1 MHDPYILGQNS
12 FQRAHLLWIVLTRTC
27 TSAAAAAAT
36 EAGTGVVVLT
46 NADNVH
52 DAFCAGGASAVE
64 QALFTLAK
72 TL

>member
-1 MHDPYILGQNS
+1 MTHIYLVKIH
-12 FQRAHLLWIVLTRTC
+12 F
-27 TSAAAAAAT
+27 SARICFGAAT